1 MMEKVCQLYE
11 EEQIVKVREGR
22 KAIPS
27 SKMPD
32 LGWDTTEEIET
43 QGKED
48 KTTLMT
54 EDTHEISETEAT
66 IHIVPETKIT
76 IVVLI
81 LTFLQT
87 IKSHIQEIP
96 KIYKKAV
103 QAETKATRTTSRNGI
118 IQGLLKCMEKQ
129 C

>member
-76 IVVLI
+76 IQVG
-81 LTFLQT
+81 
-87 IKSHIQEIP
+87 
-96 KIYKKAV
+96 
-103 QAETKATRTTSRNGI
+103 NG
-118 IQGLLKCMEKQ
+118 
-129 C
+129 